1 MQTEYP
7 EVLLQEATKVA
18 RCGKSAGLTNK
29 EIIQRA
35 KNKAKSKPFKNKNTQ
50 THIRALTKAL
60 QN

>member
-7 EVLLQEATKVA
+7 KTILQEASKVVQ
-18 RCGKSAGLTNK
+18 CGKNAGLTNK

-35 KNKAKSKPFKNKNTQ
+35 KNKAKSKPFKNRNTQ
-50 THIRALTKAL
+50 THIQVLTKAL